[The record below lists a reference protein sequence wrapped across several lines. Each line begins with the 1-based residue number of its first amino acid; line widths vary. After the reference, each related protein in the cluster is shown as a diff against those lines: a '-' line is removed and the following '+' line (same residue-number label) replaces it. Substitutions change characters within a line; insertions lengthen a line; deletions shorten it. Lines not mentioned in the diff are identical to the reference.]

1 MPSLT
6 SKIILDEG
14 EHRFL
19 NEYLAGSTMESIAKK
34 EGISK
39 MRVSQVVD
47 GAGRKIRKEMGITPK
62 LVEMRHD
69 AAVNGKF
76 HAAARTLQDLAKS

>member
-1 MPSLT
+1 M
-6 SKIILDEG
+6 
-14 EHRFL
+14 
-19 NEYLAGSTMESIAKK
+19 NEYVAGSTMESNAKK

-47 GAGRKIRKEMGITPK
+47 GAVRKIRKRMGVTPK

-69 AAVNGKF
+69 AGVNGEF